1 MRESRADPYTSQWRP
16 SAASPTPRPICSGHY
31 CNHRDRALKISIP
44 YRSSL
49 LPHFPLSSLLPPPS
63 YFPLSPSFP
72 HVLHLLP
79 PMPSMYHPRSP
90 PRSYILSTHSCR
102 FSSFASALSP
112 LSSLYLSLS
121 LSSLHPFPFPPLSQS
136 PHSPSSLLSPLSHL
150 SLSLSLSLPLSLSP
164 TTCHVGSSASW
175 RAHSPRAPRR
185 PASGLPLPSPSRG
198 RRLQALTGHW

>member
-1 MRESRADPYTSQWRP
+1 MHESRADPYTSQWRP

-31 CNHRDRALKISIP
+31 CNHRDRALKTSIP

-72 HVLHLLP
+72 HVLHLLTHVLYVLP
-79 PMPSMYHPRSP
+79 LLRPLVPISSLLTRVASLPSHLLSP
-90 PRSYILSTHSCR
+90 P
-102 FSSFASALSP
+102 SP
-112 LSSLYLSLS
+112 LSIFLSLS
-121 LSSLHPFPFPPLSQS
+121 LSRRCTPSLSRPFPSLLIHPPLSF
-136 PHSPSSLLSPLSHL
+136 LLCHT
-150 SLSLSLSLPLSLSP
+150 SLSLSLSP